1 MRLQT
6 VSRVTQ
12 LLWLCHCLL
21 YVHRLSGY
29 LSPVVLVD
37 RIRSSSSSSLTA
49 SAVNRGTLLRMGSS
63 TGGSTDDPDLQSLRG
78 MKGFYV
84 RPSRAIEKG
93 GGFFVPGLE
102 GGRIR
107 VVSAILLV
115 FLNVVNNVGVQS
127 LSTAETVSQSVGIAA
142 MVILLLQGIS
152 EVFATEMQQ
161 VASTSSRQSND
172 FLAVIQSSN
181 RNEDNKATANVDAV
195 ARSVIKT
202 CGGINY
208 ILVLRQ
214 AEVVYEIGPVA
225 NRPTILG
232 GRSISQLL
240 DKLDFVSDSLIITS
254 IERFKQSE
262 PQLVSVLGASFP
274 PTTAFVG
281 CLHSGG
287 TNGLSW
293 VMAAAADGDTVSST
307 LTSNKQWIEALIS
320 SSSSLVIT

>member
-1 MRLQT
+1 M
-6 VSRVTQ
+6 SRVTQ

>member
-1 MRLQT
+1 M
-6 VSRVTQ
+6 SRVTQ

-21 YVHRLSGY
+21 YLHRLSGY
-29 LSPVVLVD
+29 LSPVILVD
-37 RIRSSSSSSLTA
+37 RSLTSSS
-49 SAVNRGTLLRMGSS
+49 AVHGGTPLRMGSS
-63 TGGSTDDPDLQSLRG
+63 TEGSMDDPDLQSLRG

-127 LSTAETVSQSVGIAA
+127 LSTTETVSQSVGIVAT
-142 MVILLLQGIS
+142 VILLLQGIS

-161 VASTSSRQSND
+161 VVSTSIRQSND

-181 RNEDNKATANVDAV
+181 RAEDIKSAANIDAV
-195 ARSVIKT
+195 ARSIIKT
-202 CGGINY
+202 CGSINY

-214 AEVVYEIGPVA
+214 SEVVYEIGPVA
-225 NRPTILG
+225 NRPTMLG
-232 GRSISQLL
+232 DISTSRLP
-240 DKLDFVSDSLIITS
+240 DKLELGSDSLIITS
-254 IERFKQSE
+254 IDRFKQSE

-274 PTTAFVG
+274 PTTAFIG
-281 CLHSGG
+281 CLYGGG
-287 TNGLSW
+287 TNGLTW
-293 VMAAAADGDTVSST
+293 IIAAAADGDTASSP
-307 LTSNKQWIEALIS
+307 LTSNRQWIEALIS
-320 SSSSLVIT
+320 SSSSLAVT

>member
-1 MRLQT
+1 MRLRLSST
-6 VSRVTQ
+6 TQ
-12 LLWLCHCLL
+12 LLLLCHFLL
-21 YVHRLSGY
+21 YVPRLSSY
-29 LSPVVLVD
+29 HSRVVSVD
-37 RIRSSSSSSLTA
+37 RSLPS
-49 SAVNRGTLLRMGSS
+49 SAVHRGTHLKMGSS
-63 TGGSTDDPDLQSLRG
+63 TEGSTDDPDLQSLRG

-107 VVSAILLV
+107 VVSAVLLV
-115 FLNVVNNVGVQS
+115 FLNVVNNVGIQS

-142 MVILLLQGIS
+142 TVILLLQGIS

-161 VASTSSRQSND
+161 MASTSIRRQSND

-181 RNEDNKATANVDAV
+181 RTEDGNAV
-195 ARSVIKT
+195 ANIDAIARSIIKT

-225 NRPTILG
+225 NRPTMLG
-232 GRSISQLL
+232 GSSSSRLIDRL
-240 DKLDFVSDSLIITS
+240 DLGSESLIITS
-254 IERFKQSE
+254 IDRFKQSE
-262 PQLVSVLGASFP
+262 AQLGSVMGASFP
-274 PTTAFVG
+274 STTAFVG
-281 CLHSGG
+281 CLHTGG
-287 TNGLSW
+287 TYGLSW
-293 VMAAAADGDTVSST
+293 IIAAAADGDTTSSP

-320 SSSSLVIT
+320 STSSLDLT